1 LPTVAVPRGG
11 RDDNDD
17 LHKERRMLISIWWA
31 LGAFI
36 LGGTTGVIALGVF
49 AGGRLDLDHE
59 SADHPMINPTQ

>member
-1 LPTVAVPRGG
+1 
-11 RDDNDD
+11 
-17 LHKERRMLISIWWA
+17 MLISIWWA